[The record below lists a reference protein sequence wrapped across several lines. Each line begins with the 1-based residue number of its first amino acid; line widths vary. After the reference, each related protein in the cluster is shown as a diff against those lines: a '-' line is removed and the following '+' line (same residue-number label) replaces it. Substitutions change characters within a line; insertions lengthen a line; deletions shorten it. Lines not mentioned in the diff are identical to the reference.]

1 VHPALDPGIQ
11 TVQVRDDGL
20 VGTFY
25 LPRTPPPWP
34 AVIAVGGS
42 GPGIFGLPG
51 LMFASEGIASLALA
65 YFGMPGLPQTFERIP
80 LEYFEA
86 AIRWLERRHDVRS
99 EAMAVAGASRGGEL
113 ALLLAATY
121 PELKAAISW
130 VGSGLV
136 YGGVVSIG
144 AAPVAGWTHRG
155 VDLPYAG
162 FVPSALSKA
171 TPVSLTPGFLAA
183 LEDVRTVA
191 AAEIPV
197 ERINGPVLLISG
209 TDDAVWPATVLSEY
223 AVRRLRA
230 HRHPHQVE
238 HLVYEGAGHII
249 GPPVP
254 GLNFNVTHAVH
265 PIVGLDFS
273 FGGTPEKNT
282 AASLDSWPRIV
293 TFLRQHFLD

>member
-1 VHPALDPGIQ
+1 
-11 TVQVRDDGL
+11 
-20 VGTFY
+20 
-25 LPRTPPPWP
+25 
-34 AVIAVGGS
+34 
-42 GPGIFGLPG
+42 
-51 LMFASEGIASLALA
+51 
-65 YFGMPGLPQTFERIP
+65 
-80 LEYFEA
+80 
-86 AIRWLERRHDVRS
+86 
-99 EAMAVAGASRGGEL
+99 
-113 ALLLAATY
+113 
-121 PELKAAISW
+121 
-130 VGSGLV
+130 
-136 YGGVVSIG
+136 
-144 AAPVAGWTHRG
+144 
-155 VDLPYAG
+155 
-162 FVPSALSKA
+162 
-171 TPVSLTPGFLAA
+171 
-183 LEDVRTVA
+183 VRTVA